1 MAILPLSMWKIRT
14 VALGLLL
21 AGIAI
26 GFFVYDS
33 QVHQAGRFGK
43 FPFTLGLDL
52 KGGVHLV
59 YKADVSKLT
68 PSDVGPAMASLRN
81 VVERRINVFG
91 VSEPVVQVERSGFAN
106 ASREER
112 LIVELPG
119 ITDLEQAVALIG
131 KTPVLEFKLLKQ
143 NAKLP
148 EGGTTTPESFNALF
162 MDTGLTGSL
171 LDRATVQFDSKTG
184 VPLVSLRFNNEGRD
198 LFAKITREHVGQ
210 VLAIFLDGQPISMPV
225 IQEEIRQGEAQITGR
240 FTAQEAKDLVRDLN
254 YGALPV
260 PIELV
265 STASIGASLG
275 DQAVDASVKAGLL
288 GFLVVGLFLLFWYRL
303 PGLIAVIALALYVI
317 ISLALFKFIPV
328 TLTAAGLAAFILS
341 LGMAVDANILIF
353 ERTKEELKA
362 GRSLEAAIREGF
374 SRAWLSIRDSNLSSI
389 ITGVILFWLGGT
401 AVIKGFAF
409 VFVLGVVVSMFTAI
423 TVTRTL
429 LLALPFRGEGSI
441 AKFLFSN
448 GFSR

>member
-1 MAILPLSMWKIRT
+1 
-14 VALGLLL
+14 
-21 AGIAI
+21 
-26 GFFVYDS
+26 
-33 QVHQAGRFGK
+33 
-43 FPFTLGLDL
+43 
-52 KGGVHLV
+52 
-59 YKADVSKLT
+59 
-68 PSDVGPAMASLRN
+68 
-81 VVERRINVFG
+81 
-91 VSEPVVQVERSGFAN
+91 
-106 ASREER
+106 
-112 LIVELPG
+112 
-119 ITDLEQAVALIG
+119 
-131 KTPVLEFKLLKQ
+131 
-143 NAKLP
+143 
-148 EGGTTTPESFNALF
+148 
-162 MDTGLTGSL
+162 
-171 LDRATVQFDSKTG
+171 
-184 VPLVSLRFNNEGRD
+184 
-198 LFAKITREHVGQ
+198 
-210 VLAIFLDGQPISMPV
+210 
-225 IQEEIRQGEAQITGR
+225 
-240 FTAQEAKDLVRDLN
+240 
-254 YGALPV
+254 
-260 PIELV
+260 
-265 STASIGASLG
+265 
-275 DQAVDASVKAGLL
+275 VDASVKAGLL